1 MHIIGIVGGVASGK
15 SLAAEYL
22 RQLGAVVLDGDRAG
36 HEVLRQPEVI
46 AACRQRWGAT
56 ILDGAGQIERGKVA
70 AMVFGGS
77 AEAAA
82 ELKFLEDL
90 THPHIRARLA
100 DQVAQL
106 AAAGGAA
113 VAVLDAPVLLKAG
126 WQDFCDTILFIDAP
140 EPLRWQRAA
149 ARGWT
154 ADEARRR
161 EAAQVPLE
169 QKREA
174 ADLVLDN
181 SGSPAELYRQ
191 IRDFWD
197 SHSRRFMA
205 N

>member
-1 MHIIGIVGGVASGK
+1 M
-15 SLAAEYL
+15 
-22 RQLGAVVLDGDRAG
+22 
-36 HEVLRQPEVI
+36 
-46 AACRQRWGAT
+46 
-56 ILDGAGQIERGKVA
+56 
-70 AMVFGGS
+70 
-77 AEAAA
+77 
-82 ELKFLEDL
+82 
-90 THPHIRARLA
+90 
-100 DQVAQL
+100 
-106 AAAGGAA
+106 
-113 VAVLDAPVLLKAG
+113 LDAPVLLKAG

-191 IRDFWD
+191 IHDFWD